1 MSQTL
6 QQQVEVYCCFFFYV
20 LLRSAMT
27 PSLPVQVHSSTT
39 STTTNEKDWSEK

>member
-6 QQQVEVYCCFFFYV
+6 QQQVETLIMFIVKCY
-20 LLRSAMT
+20 T
-27 PSLPVQVHSSTT
+27 PSLPVQVHSPTT